1 MTRTKKLTAT
11 EQTFEEYKS
20 YILQTLC
27 TECPISYVTP
37 ESLQDWQNTIRYNE
51 KTMAM
56 IMCKSIVFIST
67 INSVASNGGTCPNLL
82 GALIAKIA
90 NYLSTYQMRGDA
102 RLTGAELSEKNI
114 NKAQA
119 AARNAIQAQLMNCRF
134 MQNLLEKQAMAR
146 EQRKANGGRKA
157 YAKSKQSQRAADA
170 EKAYKTKCQVRGM
183 FIDAQNIVRNGR

>member
-27 TECPISYVTP
+27 TECPISYATP
-37 ESLQDWQNTIRYNE
+37 ESLQDWQNTIPYNDQIM
-51 KTMAM
+51 TT
-56 IMCKSIVFIST
+56 IMCKSVVFIST

-82 GALIAKIA
+82 SALIAKIA
-90 NYLSTYQMRGDA
+90 NYLSTYQMRGDV
-102 RLTGAELSEKNI
+102 RMRGAELSDKTV

-119 AARNAIQAQLMNCRF
+119 AARNDIQEQLMNCRF
-134 MQNLLEKQAMAR
+134 MQGLLEKQAMAR
-146 EQRKANGGRKA
+146 EQRKANGNRKA
-157 YAKSKQSQRAADA
+157 YAKSKQCQRAADA

-183 FIDAQNIVRNGR
+183 FMDAQNIVRNGR